1 MESERPTF
9 AVELA
14 ADSFAPHSYA
24 MAPIEAATLEQ
35 SKKQALEEFANA
47 VRPSVPSLRPG
58 REATENDD
66 APLGPKQN
74 SAIAS
79 KAKE

>member
-1 MESERPTF
+1 
-9 AVELA
+9 
-14 ADSFAPHSYA
+14 

-35 SKKQALEEFANA
+35 YKKQALEEFANA
-47 VRPSVPSLRPG
+47 VRSSVPSLRRR
-58 REATENDD
+58 RESKKMTIRPTSD
-66 APLGPKQN
+66 PKQN